1 MRATPGCPGSEQH
14 GGLGTAEESGQSG
27 DVGVFHCLPEH
38 CRGYGAAEGQFGL
51 LVLGPCC
58 AIIGSAGCRWLLGSA
73 WLKEAGPYV
82 NHRLLSFLPA
92 AAVQVAEV
100 AASTG
105 FDKIRVLSAAVR
117 FNSVVMKSV
126 PGEAEEEVSERP

>member
-1 MRATPGCPGSEQH
+1 M
-14 GGLGTAEESGQSG
+14 
-27 DVGVFHCLPEH
+27 PEH

-92 AAVQVAEV
+92 AAVQMAEV

-105 FDKIRVLSAAVR
+105 FDKIRALSAAVR
-117 FNSVVMKSV
+117 YNSVVVKSV
-126 PGEAEEEVSERP
+126 PGQAEEVGERPMRVMTGGQKMGGVARETGRRGDNIVR